1 MSLLS
6 SEQLDFNKL
15 ETQCSAL
22 AEFIAS
28 MMLKDQYRAKKE
40 LKSIRQEIASKQP
53 VEQKL
58 CALADFVY
66 HSVSTATERQEHF
79 PKVTFP
85 ESLPISERREEIAEV
100 IRDNQVVI
108 LAGETGSGKT
118 TQIPKICLS
127 LGFGAKGLIG
137 HTQPRRIAA
146 RTVASRIADELQ
158 TPLGGSVG
166 YQVRFSDNSTENTHI
181 KLMTDG
187 ILLAEIQQD
196 PLLLKYEVLIIDE
209 AHERSLNI
217 DFLLGYLKQ
226 LLKKRS
232 NLKIIVTSATID
244 LEKFS
249 KHFHNAPIIEVSG
262 RTFPVEINYLP
273 WNEDHD
279 DITDAIV
286 HCIEEIL
293 TLPRS
298 AELSGGDIL
307 IFLSGEREIRET
319 SLAIKKA
326 DFRHLTVLPLYAR
339 LSLDEQN
346 KIFNPQGTGR
356 RVILATNVAETS
368 ITVPGIRYVID
379 PGTARISRYSVRTK
393 VQRLPIEPISQASAN
408 QRSGRCGRVSN
419 GICYRLYSRED
430 FDGRPGFTD
439 AEILRT
445 NLAAVILQMLQ
456 LRIGEITK
464 FPFVDKPDQRLIND
478 GFKLLEELEAVDKKG
493 RVTVIGR
500 QLQNSPVDPRLG
512 RMLVE
517 AQKWGCI
524 NEVLIIISGLS
535 IQDPRERPADKQQA
549 ADEKHRRFA
558 DEKSDF
564 LSYVNLWNYLEEQRQ
579 ELSQN
584 QLKRLCKK
592 EYINYLRA
600 REWRELHHQ
609 IKLSIKS
616 WGAKINQEVASYDA
630 LHRAL
635 LAGLLSNIGLKND
648 EKGSREYFGTRNRK
662 FLIFPGSSQSKK
674 QPKWLMASDFIETS
688 QLFAHSVARIDVDWV
703 LASSDH
709 LCKKNYF
716 EPHYDVRSGQVKAFV
731 KITLFGLTIV
741 EKKRVN
747 YKNIDDKQAR
757 NIFIRSALV
766 EGLYR
771 GKGTFFKKNQK
782 LISNVE
788 DLEAKSRRTD
798 ILVDDEV
805 INTFYQ
811 TKIPDGITNLTGFEF
826 WRKSKNDDGLT
837 NESSLLLTKSQLML
851 HEADGINQSQFPSSV
866 NFDGVILPVN
876 YVFEPGK
883 ANDGVNI
890 HIPVEL
896 LHQISEYY
904 IEWLVP
910 GLLRD
915 KCIAL
920 VKSLP
925 KGTRKHMVPVPDTVD
940 RALQRIKMCNK
951 PLIEVLGEAL
961 SHITGKKIP
970 LSEWNLQA
978 LESFYLANIVVMDDK
993 GKAIT
998 ADRSLPRL
1006 REMYRETVQKNLQI
1020 VGNDNEKEGL
1030 VTWNFGELESSV
1042 QLSKGAV
1049 KVKAFPAL
1057 VDKKQSVDL
1066 RVLDNPLEAQSMTRK
1081 GICRL
1086 ALLRLSHTVKY
1097 LQKDLLRGKDLG
1109 LAVVDLGKRDDV
1121 VDDILMASIYH
1132 LCFGQHSSVW
1142 EPLKTQHE
1150 FETLIDKQKS
1160 ELVHI
1165 AKDYEKELL
1174 ACLTQL
1180 VAVKK
1185 NMKSNKNAL
1194 MLTFTF
1200 TDITQ
1205 QLSHL
1210 FYKGFLWHTPKNWFF
1225 EYQRYLNAI
1234 ITRLD
1239 KAPQGI
1245 HKDRLGLSLI
1255 TDLWQFHSE
1264 RLKKDGVAEF
1274 EGNLAWQEYRWMLEE
1289 LRVSLFAQNLK
1300 TRMPVSEKRLKRQ
1313 WETTF

>member
-1 MSLLS
+1 MSSPS
-6 SEQLDFNKL
+6 SEQSDLQKL
-15 ETQCSAL
+15 RSQCAAL
-22 AEFIAS
+22 AEFIPA
-28 MMLKDQYRAKKE
+28 MMLKDQYRAEKE
-40 LKSIRQEIASKQP
+40 LAAIQKHLANQHA
-53 VEQKL
+53 VDQKL
-58 CALADFVY
+58 CDLADFVY
-66 HSVSTATERQEHF
+66 LSVSRSTERQER
-79 PKVTFP
+79 FP
-85 ESLPISERREEIAEV
+85 EVSFPEGLPVSERREEISEI

-127 LGFGAKGLIG
+127 LGLGAKGMIG

-158 TPLGGSVG
+158 TPLGESVG
-166 YQVRFSDNSTENTHI
+166 YQVRFSDNSGENTHI

-196 PLLLKYEVLIIDE
+196 PLLLKYEVIIVDE

-226 LLKKRS
+226 LIKKRK

-249 KHFHNAPIIEVSG
+249 VHFNNAPIIEISG
-262 RTFPVEINYLP
+262 RTYPVEINYCP
-273 WNEDHD
+273 WTEDYED
-279 DITDAIV
+279 TSEAIV
-286 HCIEEIL
+286 HCIADIL
-293 TLPRS
+293 TLPRGG
-298 AELSGGDIL
+298 EVSGGDIL

-326 DFRHLTVLPLYAR
+326 EFRQLQVLPLYAR

-346 KIFNPQGTGR
+346 KIFNPQGGSR

-408 QRSGRCGRVSN
+408 QRSGRCGRVAD

-430 FDGRPGFTD
+430 FDARPAFTD

-456 LRIGEITK
+456 LKIGDISN
-464 FPFVDKPDQRLIND
+464 FPFVDKPDNRLIND
-478 GFKLLEELEAVDKKG
+478 GFKLLEELDAVDKKG
-493 RVTVIGR
+493 KVTDIGR
-500 QLQNSPVDPRLG
+500 KLQASPVDPRLG

-517 AQKWGCI
+517 AQKWNCL
-524 NEVLIIISGLS
+524 NEVLIIVSGLS

-549 ADEKHRRFA
+549 ADEKHRRFF
-558 DEKSDF
+558 DDSSDF
-564 LSYVNLWNYLEEQRQ
+564 VALVNLWNYIEQQRQ

-584 QLKRLCKK
+584 QLKNLCKK
-592 EYINYLRA
+592 EYINYLRV

-609 IKLSIKS
+609 IKLSLKT
-616 WGAKINQEVASYDA
+616 WAGKLNQEPASYDA

-635 LAGLLSNIGLKND
+635 LAGLLSNLGLKND

-674 QPKWLMASDFIETS
+674 QPKWIMASDFIETS
-688 QLFAHSVARIDVDWV
+688 QLFAHSVAKVDVDWV
-703 LASSDH
+703 LASANN
-709 LCKKNYF
+709 LLKKNYF

-731 KITLFGLTIV
+731 KITLFGLTLV

-747 YKNIDDKQAR
+747 YKNIDDKQAHD
-757 NIFIRSALV
+757 IFIRSALV

-771 GKGTFFKKNQK
+771 GKGEFFKKNQQ
-782 LISNVE
+782 LIADVE

-811 TKIPDGITNLTGFEF
+811 SRIPESITNLAGFEF
-826 WRKSKNDDGLT
+826 WRKSFNDDGAL
-837 NESSLLLTKSQLML
+837 NESQLLLSKSQLML
-851 HEADGINQSQFPSSV
+851 HDADGISQSQFPSEV
-866 NFDGVILPVN
+866 NFDGVILPVT

-883 ANDGVNI
+883 ENDGVNV

-904 IEWLVP
+904 LEWLVP

-951 PLIEVLGEAL
+951 PLTEVLGEAL
-961 SHITGKKIP
+961 SHITGKRI
-970 LSEWNLQA
+970 STDEWNVKS
-978 LESFYLANIVVMDDK
+978 LETFYLANIIVMDDK
-993 GKAIT
+993 GRAIT
-998 ADRSLPRL
+998 ADRSLPHL
-1006 REMYRETVQKNLQI
+1006 RETYRETVQKNLQI
-1020 VGNDNEKEGL
+1020 VGNDCEREGL
-1030 VTWNFGELESSV
+1030 TAWDFGELQQSV

-1057 VDKKQSVDL
+1057 VDQLHSVDL
-1066 RVLDNPLEAQSMTRK
+1066 RVLDNPLEARIMTRK
-1081 GICRL
+1081 GLCRL
-1086 ALLRLSHTVKY
+1086 ALLRLSHSVKY
-1097 LQKDLLRGKDLG
+1097 LQKDLLKGKDIG
-1109 LAVVDLGKRDDV
+1109 LAVVDLGKRDEV

-1132 LCFGQHSSVW
+1132 LCFGQYDTPY
-1142 EPLKTQHE
+1142 EQITTPLE
-1150 FETLIDKQKS
+1150 FEALVDAHKS
-1160 ELVHI
+1160 ELVNI
-1165 AKDYEKELL
+1165 AKAYEKELL

-1200 TDITQ
+1200 ADITQ
-1205 QLSHL
+1205 QLSQL
-1210 FYKGFLWHTPKNWFF
+1210 FYRGCLWRTPKGWFF
-1225 EYQRYLNAI
+1225 EYPRYLNAI
-1234 ITRLD
+1234 MLRLE
-1239 KAPQGI
+1239 KAPLNV
-1245 HKDRLGLSLI
+1245 HKDRLGLAQV
-1255 TDLWQFHSE
+1255 DELWQLHRA
-1264 RLKKDGVAEF
+1264 RLEKDGIAEF
-1274 EGNLAWQEYRWMLEE
+1274 ESNMAWQEYRWMLEE

-1313 WETTF
+1313 WELTF